1 MSLYDITSIEQ
12 IAELQTKNPKCI
24 LFFWAAWQEASKL
37 GGPLQ
42 SVFQA
47 LSQKHG
53 VASKNPVLFLRIE
66 AENVPD
72 CSEKYGITVVPSFVA
87 LNGNNVMG
95 DKLEGANP
103 KDLSRLVA
111 QLQEHVDDGSVSSPA
126 PPVSVFVTP
135 EPVSVSTTSVP
146 APEPKVDTEE
156 LVARIKT
163 IIGQSKVVLFMKG
176 EPTAPRCGFSR
187 QMCEILKENEVEF
200 AHFDILTDQ
209 DIRSQLKLYSDWP
222 TYPQLYVNGEFTGG
236 LDIIKEIKAGAGD
249 SKESFRE
256 QIGL

>member
-1 MSLYDITSIEQ
+1 MSLFDITSIEQ
-12 IAELQTKNPKCI
+12 IAELQQKNAKCV

-53 VASKNPVLFLRIE
+53 ESSKNPVLFLRVE
-66 AENVPD
+66 AENVPE
-72 CSEKYGITVVPSFVA
+72 CSEKYGITVVPSFIA
-87 LNGNNVMG
+87 LNGSKVVG
-95 DKLEGANP
+95 KLEGANP
-103 KDLSRLVA
+103 KDLSKLVSL
-111 QLQEHVDDGSVSSPA
+111 LQEDVNDGSA
-126 PPVSVFVTP
+126 PSAAPVSVFQATAPAAVPAPSPQPEP
-135 EPVSVSTTSVP
+135 EPVN
-146 APEPKVDTEE
+146 TEE

-163 IIGQSKVVLFMKG
+163 IIGQSTVVLFMKG

-187 QMCEILKENEVEF
+187 QICEILRDNEVEF
-200 AHFDILTDQ
+200 SHFDILTDQ

-222 TYPQLYVNGEFTGG
+222 TYPQLYVNSEFTGG
-236 LDIIKEIKAGAGD
+236 LDIIKEIKAAAGD
-249 SKESFRE
+249 SKESFKE